1 MPEKLNRGYL
11 EIMRIEKTD
20 EFEKK
25 LRKLVRRNRK
35 LKLLVDRK
43 LGLLL
48 MPEKPA
54 GLRLH
59 KIESAG
65 IDLWSISIN
74 INLRIM
80 FTYAKESVILLIEI
94 GSHDEVY

>member
-1 MPEKLNRGYL
+1 
-11 EIMRIEKTD
+11 MRIERTD

-25 LRKLVRRNRK
+25 LRKLVRRDLK
-35 LKLLVDRK
+35 LKSIIDRK
-43 LGLLL
+43 LGLFL

-65 IDLWSISIN
+65 IDQWSISIN
-74 INLRIM
+74 MDLRIM
-80 FTYAKESVILLIEI
+80 FMYAKEGVILLTDI
-94 GSHDEVY
+94 GGHYEVY

>member
-1 MPEKLNRGYL
+1 
-11 EIMRIEKTD
+11 MRIERTD

-59 KIESAG
+59 KIQSAG
-65 IDLWSISIN
+65 IELWSISIN
-74 INLRIM
+74 MGLRIM
-80 FTYAKESVILLIEI
+80 FMYVKESTILLTDV
-94 GSHDEVY
+94 GNHNEVY